1 MNNFDESQARPFI
14 KLLHGDEEAN
24 VCWQVFHDSQ
34 TSADTYNN
42 PVTFHARLQD
52 AIDFFKGVKP
62 YNYGI
67 YCTLNRTDGNGRA
80 LENIRGYSFVF
91 ADFDNTV
98 IGDLPLEPHLITQRD
113 ATHSHCYWRVSGM
126 VTDDIFKRCQK
137 RAAVYLGTDRQVFD
151 PSRVVRVAGSYN
163 CKNHLNPMMYNI
175 VKIEAD
181 KPAYTVDEFE
191 TGFKLSG
198 EKLTDFDQWCETKSA
213 LMEGDEYNDLPIY
226 RERFKTWLK
235 FQADPAVKGNGR
247 SYGVLRAAAMGKDLG
262 IPLAEAQQMMWEH
275 YNDRIQPPYSEQERI
290 SKLYKYTERGYRYG
304 NNAVGCRTAAASFL
318 RECGEVPEPTGGWE
332 HNQSLKYKLAN
343 RVDTAVNISE
353 GLLPFEGAYP
363 TFDLALNALKESP
376 DNDELYNLCIKF
388 ISTSSHL
395 SVDKYRRSL
404 SHLTGITLTEIKS
417 HVRAFNKASKPK
429 ALTHGDMAKL
439 YTHNAQEKNIIAEY
453 GKLWLYSNE
462 KGIFESKDLNK
473 VSLDISN
480 QFNDE
485 TRCSRVSDYK
495 GITSICYDIIE
506 QPSFFE
512 KSTKGIVTSEGIY
525 TVNNNK
531 VELQKPSPENRMRF
545 RLKVVPDFDSTPSLF
560 LSMLKHTFGET
571 YDDQIRQL
579 QQFFGLAVFGLQYKE
594 QKACFLKGVAGSGKS
609 TVLKILE
616 KIVPRQYISN
626 ISPLEFDEDYK
637 KAELAGKLLNLVPEI
652 SKDKPIPSDHFK
664 SIIAGDT
671 INAREP
677 YGKVFSFSPDSG
689 NWFNGNFYMTT
700 RDQTDGFYRRWAII
714 DFIHA
719 KSQPERDPNLISK
732 ICDNELPAIL
742 GWLIDGVKDYL
753 TNGLYLSD
761 QHKVCLREW
770 KKESNSVIGWL
781 HDNDSI
787 LTIRTDVKD
796 DPIRISASYEHYSTW
811 CLKTKRKPYSKKV
824 FKGFMAE
831 QGHSSSMYNG
841 YEVYKELTTREPIA
855 IN

>member
-1 MNNFDESQARPFI
+1 MMSFDESQARPFI

-198 EKLTDFDQWCETKSA
+198 EKLIDFDQWCETKSA

-332 HNQSLKYKLAN
+332 HNKSLKQPVKKVEPAVAFDTTKVADKTDDKAMISKAQGAVMLAQTNSKTSTWSLAKTFIANEYPDGALIYNDATYYGYVGTHWIEVEEDTLVSDVSWFYSQFEFEPSKINNIVKQIRSFVHYTNLERNTWLDGSHNDDNTLSFRNVLLDLTDEPTVIPHNRNYFSHNTLGYDYDPQAECKEWLKFLDSLDWTDSLIGLLQEAMGYLLTVDCTPQKIILLLGRSRAGKSVITTVCSKLVGECNTSSPSFESLIKDSTKHELSKKLLALIPEITQPHPSKSQELLGVTKAMSGNDAITFDRKFKGMQTNSRWCKIVGTANTMPTFDDPSGALAN
-343 RVDTAVNISE
+343 RFLIFPFTKSFRGVEDYGLEVRLDKEIAGIMNWAIAGLKRLQANGMRFSDVQEVTDLVNDTRRDMFPLADFVDDCCIV
-353 GLLPFEGAYP
+353 
-363 TFDLALNALKESP
+363 DDNALIT
-376 DNDELYNLCIKF
+376 NAELYTAYRYYVKERDSKYVMSDVKFGKTLKSSYLNIHPYRYPADEHGKRPRGIKG
-388 ISTSSHL
+388 L
-395 SVDKYRRSL
+395 KL
-404 SHLTGITLTEIKS
+404 
-417 HVRAFNKASKPK
+417 N
-429 ALTHGDMAKL
+429 DMMK
-439 YTHNAQEKNIIAEY
+439 QNINPA
-453 GKLWLYSNE
+453 GK
-462 KGIFESKDLNK
+462 
-473 VSLDISN
+473 ISN
-480 QFNDE
+480 VVTMPAVQL
-485 TRCSRVSDYK
+485 
-495 GITSICYDIIE
+495 
-506 QPSFFE
+506 
-512 KSTKGIVTSEGIY
+512 TK
-525 TVNNNK
+525 
-531 VELQKPSPENRMRF
+531 
-545 RLKVVPDFDSTPSLF
+545 
-560 LSMLKHTFGET
+560 
-571 YDDQIRQL
+571 
-579 QQFFGLAVFGLQYKE
+579 
-594 QKACFLKGVAGSGKS
+594 
-609 TVLKILE
+609 
-616 KIVPRQYISN
+616 
-626 ISPLEFDEDYK
+626 
-637 KAELAGKLLNLVPEI
+637 
-652 SKDKPIPSDHFK
+652 
-664 SIIAGDT
+664 
-671 INAREP
+671 
-677 YGKVFSFSPDSG
+677 
-689 NWFNGNFYMTT
+689 
-700 RDQTDGFYRRWAII
+700 
-714 DFIHA
+714 
-719 KSQPERDPNLISK
+719 
-732 ICDNELPAIL
+732 
-742 GWLIDGVKDYL
+742 
-753 TNGLYLSD
+753 
-761 QHKVCLREW
+761 
-770 KKESNSVIGWL
+770 
-781 HDNDSI
+781 
-787 LTIRTDVKD
+787 
-796 DPIRISASYEHYSTW
+796 
-811 CLKTKRKPYSKKV
+811 
-824 FKGFMAE
+824 
-831 QGHSSSMYNG
+831 
-841 YEVYKELTTREPIA
+841 
-855 IN
+855 